1 MLKSQQMLDK
11 FDNDDKM
18 NTSLEIKNQTTSEQE
33 FEV

>member
-1 MLKSQQMLDK
+1 MLDN